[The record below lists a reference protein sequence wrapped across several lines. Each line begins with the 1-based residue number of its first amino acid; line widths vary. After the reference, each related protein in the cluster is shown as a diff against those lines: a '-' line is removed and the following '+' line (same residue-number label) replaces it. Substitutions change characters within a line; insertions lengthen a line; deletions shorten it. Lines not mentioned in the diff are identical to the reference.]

1 LKNKLSWVF
10 LIFLVLILGS
20 CSLAREEK
28 YSYYIEKKEE
38 YYHNPETNLSEDV
51 LIFTTNI
58 SVKLDENIVLKMRY
72 GLTEKDYS
80 LFDIN
85 EVLDSINAGEETA
98 IE

>member
-1 LKNKLSWVF
+1 MGVF
-10 LIFLVLILGS
+10 NIFGFDTGFLFS
-20 CSLAREEK
+20 CKGRK

>member
-58 SVKLDENIVLKMRY
+58 SVKLDENIVLKCSLPISLVMINK
-72 GLTEKDYS
+72 TTKEKS
-80 LFDIN
+80 
-85 EVLDSINAGEETA
+85 TR
-98 IE
+98 